1 MVSAWGFFFLPLLIV
16 VPNAQAVKNVSF
28 QLLELQGDYRYAVLF
43 FLSLVPMVVGFQ
55 SNQLRRGWLLVGL
68 GNLMMILA
76 LWLPAVAA
84 KELLANA
91 LDILPTDTFVR
102 NPRVRP
108 VSGVAVG
115 LMGGYIVLFSGL
127 LDLRKAGVSQVIRF
141 FAGIVGFVGI
151 YWLFDSG
158 RLDAFSIVLEYR
170 VNGDNL
176 SNNLIKQLTYV
187 LVSLI
192 TGLVIGVGLGLWA
205 SRQARVA
212 PIILYVVGIIQT
224 IPSLALFGLLLVPL
238 SNLGRQQIV
247 DDMLVYVIPAL
258 IGVSVLFVI
267 VERIGK
273 RYLPDSL
280 HFGALVVLGVGALV
294 PFFLSTLMV
303 ISLLFQVSLRML
315 TNGTHSMPKTI
326 FLMAFVGLFALTLLG
341 RRTHALRRRPLLRR
355 RLRLALTVA
364 AFGAALVT
372 FALTANDYLPTED
385 TFSVWTL
392 SDIGIKGLGETPSLV
407 ALSLYSLLP
416 LVRNTY
422 AGLNN
427 VDNAIIDSGR
437 GMGMTPRQIFFKIE
451 LPLAFPVI
459 MAGVR
464 SAAIAL
470 VGIAT
475 IAAVIGG
482 GALGEYVVEGAN
494 RISLDLILLGT
505 LPAILLAFMLDAGL
519 RALEAFL
526 TSPGIRQQGQ
536 GGL

>member
-43 FLSLVPMVVGFQ
+43 LLCLVPMVVGFQ
-55 SNQLRRGWLLVGL
+55 PNQLRRGWLLVGL

-91 LDILPTDTFVR
+91 LDILPTDTFIR

-127 LDLRKAGVSQVIRF
+127 LDLRKSGVSQTVRF
-141 FAGIVGFVGI
+141 FAGIVGFIGI

-192 TGLVIGVGLGLWA
+192 TGLLIGVGLGLWA

-238 SNLGRQQIV
+238 SNLGRQRVV
-247 DDMLVYVIPAL
+247 DDMLIYVIPAL
-258 IGVSVLFVI
+258 IGVGVLFVVI
-267 VERIGK
+267 ERVGK

-280 HFGALVVLGVGALV
+280 HFGVLVVLGVGALV
-294 PFFLSTLMV
+294 PFFLATLMV
-303 ISLLFQVSLRML
+303 ISLLFQVSLRVL
-315 TNGTHSMPKTI
+315 TNATHSMPKTI
-326 FLMAFVGLFALTLLG
+326 FLMAFIGLVALTLLG
-341 RRTHALRRRPLLRR
+341 RRTHALRRRPILRR
-355 RLRLALTVA
+355 RVRMALGIV
-364 AFGAALVT
+364 AFGAAVVT
-372 FALTANDYLPTED
+372 FALTANDYLPIND
-385 TFSVWTL
+385 AFDSWTL

-505 LPAILLAFMLDAGL
+505 LPAILLAFLLDAGL
-519 RALEAFL
+519 RAFEAFL
-526 TSPGIRQQGQ
+526 ISPGIRQ
-536 GGL
+536 